1 MRSSNSAQ
9 TSLPSPVRSSLHGA
23 AVYGLFHRTERGCRG
38 PSARIIRCRC
48 GSLPA
53 PLSIKPQEQE
63 GHAEGDHLT
72 IPTAASAQQ
81 RVTEYDFQT
90 VAASYSLRFK
100 RDVDAVNHADGD

>member
-1 MRSSNSAQ
+1 MAPQFTDS
-9 TSLPSPVRSSLHGA
+9 
-23 AVYGLFHRTERGCRG
+23 FTE
-38 PSARIIRCRC
+38 PSADVAGHQHVSSAVVAGHFRPRFP
-48 GSLPA
+48 SN
-53 PLSIKPQEQE
+53 PQEQE
-63 GHAEGDHLT
+63 GHAEGDPLT